1 MLERASG
8 AVAARAASSER
19 ASSAEAQPTHL
30 RWAHLQPIGRAAL
43 VGLVCLY
50 LGAILIGPLAAL
62 GVELAHVGIPAAL
75 HALAQ
80 PDAISALKMSIEL
93 TAISVVVNTV
103 VGTLGALAIVR
114 QRFFGRAVVNA
125 LADLPLAISPVMIGL
140 AFVLLLGRDGWL
152 SPLID
157 RIGLKVVFSFP
168 GLVIAT
174 LFVALPYTLR
184 EVVYVLE
191 EIGTNE
197 EEAAATLGASAWQ
210 IFWRVTLPNIRF
222 GLGYGVLMALARSL
236 GEFGAVLVLGGS
248 ISGQTQTATTFIHD
262 AIEER
267 QTAGAYGMAVVLA
280 LSSVLLLLGL
290 EWAKRHKKVR

>member
-1 MLERASG
+1 
-8 AVAARAASSER
+8 
-19 ASSAEAQPTHL
+19 
-30 RWAHLQPIGRAAL
+30 
-43 VGLVCLY
+43 LY
-50 LGAILIGPLAAL
+50 LGAILLGPLAAL
-62 GVELAHVGIPAAL
+62 AVELAQVGLTAAWQ
-75 HALAQ
+75 ALRQ
-80 PDAISALKMSIEL
+80 PDAVAALEMSLLL
-93 TAISVVVNTV
+93 TLISVVVNSV

-114 QRFFGRAVVNA
+114 QRFVGRSLVNA

-140 AFVLLLGRDGWL
+140 AFVLLVGRDGWL
-152 SPLID
+152 SPLLDGWHI
-157 RIGLKVVFSFP
+157 KMVFAFP

-191 EIGTNE
+191 EIGTSE
-197 EEAAATLGASAWQ
+197 EEAAATLGASPWQ

-267 QTAGAYGMAVVLA
+267 QSAGAYGMAAVLA
-280 LSSVLLLLGL
+280 LTSVLLLLAL
-290 EWAKRHKKVR
+290 EWAKQRKNTR